1 MKQYPI
7 ELKEQVIKEIQEV
20 GNISLVCRKHGL
32 KPGTVHGWIHGYK
45 NKDKIAEQKQ
55 VRELNKK
62 IRDQEHEILVLRS
75 LLKKTFPLWNNEKE
89 LS

>member
-1 MKQYPI
+1 MKQY
-7 ELKEQVIKEIQEV
+7 ESAFKEQIIREIKEV
-20 GNISLVCRKHGL
+20 GNISLVSKKHGL
-32 KPGTVHGWIHGYK
+32 RPSTVHGWLHNVK
-45 NKDKIAEQKQ
+45 HADKISDKK
-55 VRELNKK
+55 VTRELQKK